1 MSVTDIPNFEELS
14 DLQRVELA
22 EELFASLRNPEALP
36 APVTHRLVLEARWA
50 EYTKNPSNV
59 LSEEQ
64 FWAQVRTLKEWSFPS

>member
-1 MSVTDIPNFEELS
+1 M
-14 DLQRVELA
+14 ELA

-50 EYTKNPSNV
+50 EYTKNPANV

-64 FWAQVRTLKEWSFPS
+64 FWAQVHSLKE